1 MKDPKSTYLQV
12 RLDESKR
19 AILQADVDTGRAS
32 SLTSALHARAFG
44 RTHEDDNEITQYLSI
59 ISNLYNEICILMRSP
74 KENKAIYELA
84 ISQIYTKIDD
94 LKSEAVKLTK
104 YYRGRRR

>member
-12 RLDESKR
+12 RLDADKR
-19 AILQADVDTGRAS
+19 AILQADVDSGRAS
-32 SLTSALHARAFG
+32 SLTGALHARAFG

-59 ISNLYNEICILMRSP
+59 ISNLYNEICSLIRSP
-74 KENKAIYELA
+74 KENKAIYEPTIL
-84 ISQIYTKIDD
+84 QIYTKIDE
-94 LKSEAVKLTK
+94 LKTEAAKLTK